1 MRRRIIRLAGIG
13 LAVTFGTMLMPL
25 SVQAQ
30 LFGGLRRC
38 CPPCSPSCVPAEPTV
53 PTTPATPPTP
63 STTETPTPTPA
74 PEQTPELPPPLLA
87 GLQGGRG
94 AAFGSPNMF
103 GDAFPDRPSVLT
115 LNLTQRGGVINL
127 ATITTNTVGRTK
139 LSDDNN
145 PLPRDRVFF
154 DYDYFNRVPLTPA
167 GQDVH
172 RYTPGFEKTFFDQM
186 ASVEV
191 RMPFAATLD
200 SDQTL
205 GATNDMRNAEFG
217 NLHVTLKG
225 LLYANPCLHV
235 AAGLGIDIPTA
246 DDSRLFS
253 NNREFLRV
261 RNEAV
266 VLTPYVAYLVTPND
280 RLFFQNWLAFDLLT
294 NGNSVIALPGSVDST
309 NVGRLNDQNVLQID
323 AQLGYWLYKAEDHCA
338 WVTALAPFLEL
349 HYNSSINDADGVQFS
364 RFSLAPRSGH
374 FDELNLSTGVV
385 AQFGD
390 NCTLA
395 LGAAFPLKEGT
406 NRSFD
411 YQLGVRANFFF
422 GPTARNRSRATAV
435 SGF

>member
-1 MRRRIIRLAGIG
+1 MRRHIVRLAGIG
-13 LAVTFGTMLMPL
+13 LAFIFGTILMPL
-25 SVQAQ
+25 PVQAQ
-30 LFGGLRRC
+30 LFGGLRRG
-38 CPPCSPSCVPAEPTV
+38 CPPCLPPCEPSEPT
-53 PTTPATPPTP
+53 AP
-63 STTETPTPTPA
+63 STTPVTRPTPITPTPETPTPA
-74 PEQTPELPPPLLA
+74 PEQPPELPQLA
-87 GLQGGRG
+87 AGVQGGRG

-103 GDAFPDRPSVLT
+103 GDAFPDRPNVLT
-115 LNLTQRGGVINL
+115 LDLQKRGGIINL
-127 ATITTNTVGRTK
+127 ATVTVDTVGRTK
-139 LSDDNN
+139 VSDDNS

-186 ASVEV
+186 ASIEV

-205 GATNDMRNAEFG
+205 GATQNMRNAEFG

-225 LLYANPCLHV
+225 LLYATPCLHV

-246 DDSRLFS
+246 DDTQLFV

-266 VLTPYVAYLVTPND
+266 VLTPYIAYLVTPND

-294 NGNSVIALPGSVDST
+294 NGNSVILLPGNVESA

-338 WVTALAPFLEL
+338 WVTALAPFVEL

-390 NCTLA
+390 NCTLS